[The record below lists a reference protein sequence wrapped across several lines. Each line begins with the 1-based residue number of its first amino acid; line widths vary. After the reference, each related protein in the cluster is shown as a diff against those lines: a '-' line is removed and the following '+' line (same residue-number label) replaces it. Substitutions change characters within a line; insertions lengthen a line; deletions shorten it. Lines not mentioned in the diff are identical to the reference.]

1 MKSKQN
7 PYQKPKIKSS
17 KIKTISF
24 YNRGSIKSPD
34 EIEFLLAATVT

>member
-1 MKSKQN
+1 MKKKQA

-24 YNRGSIKSPD
+24 FNHHTLRSAAD
-34 EIEFLLAATVT
+34 VELLLAYTIL